1 MFRYA
6 ILPSSWD
13 RRGKRAEERGEWGG
27 TKERER
33 SEPPL
38 KSRDSASLVF
48 NKERC
53 AKIEGGSLPLASFS
67 TTPLASFLGSLPLL
81 SQEG

>member
-1 MFRYA
+1 MSWLSLSYFLSCLPTKPKVDAVFRHA
-6 ILPSSWD
+6 TIVTGRFKELPWD
-13 RRGKRAEERGEWGG
+13 RRGKRAEARGERGG
-27 TKERER
+27 TKKRER

-53 AKIEGGSLPLASFS
+53 AKI
-67 TTPLASFLGSLPLL
+67 
-81 SQEG
+81 